1 VTPKSGPQ
9 SEVRKIQLTG
19 GSTYIVSL
27 PKKWITEHG
36 LEARDQ
42 VRIEWR
48 PSGTLRVIA
57 DASTVVRK
65 REVNIDCKEIP
76 DNMIHDHLVAAYL
89 SGANRI
95 IINSN
100 KEFTRNQNKI
110 SAFYQSTRG

>member
-1 VTPKSGPQ
+1 MTPKRRPQ

-57 DASTVVRK
+57 DASNIVRN
-65 REVNIDCKEIP
+65 RLVEINCSEIP
-76 DNMIHDHLVAAYL
+76 DHMIFDHFF
-89 SGANRI
+89 
-95 IINSN
+95 
-100 KEFTRNQNKI
+100 E
-110 SAFYQSTRG
+110 